1 MRITCVAA
9 MLAALSAAPAAA
21 QYTGPRQIQPTD
33 SAVWGEVG
41 LFAGSDRV
49 GATDVD
55 TTFFRTL
62 LRAYFGVGSLELAFA
77 WGFAF
82 GSFDALTADDTAFR
96 FGNPYAALHFKLE
109 KRDFVLRIGGGLA
122 LPVATIDDDA
132 SLEEAFSQS
141 LALQGAAAIGG
152 LWDAWLWTA
161 DRFSI
166 VAPSFRMDGRG
177 SDFVWAV
184 EAALG
189 VLIDTSDADRD
200 AEVVIQGAVEGGA
213 RLGRS
218 FVLGGRFQTV
228 LWPTVD
234 DDLDEDLTQLAF
246 GPFIRVEGES
256 GFGYLRMTINLDEP
270 YGFAFDDDGIWGL
283 HAGGGARF

>member
-1 MRITCVAA
+1 MLTRITCIAAAWVA
-9 MLAALSAAPAAA
+9 LAAAPAQA

-33 SAVWGEVG
+33 SAVWGELG
-41 LFAGSDRV
+41 FFAGSDRI
-49 GATDVD
+49 GTTDVD

-62 LRAYFGVGSLELAFA
+62 LRAYIGVGSLELPFA

-82 GSFDALTADDTAFR
+82 TSFDAGGADDSAFR
-96 FGNPYAALHFKLE
+96 FGNPFAGLNFKLE
-109 KRDFVLRIGGGLA
+109 KRDFVLRIGGGVA
-122 LPVATIDDDA
+122 LPVATVDDDA
-132 SLEEAFSQS
+132 SLDEALTQVF
-141 LALQGAAAIGG
+141 ALQGAAAIVG
-152 LWDAWLWTA
+152 LWDTWLWA
-161 DRFSI
+161 PDRFTI

-177 SDFVWAV
+177 GDFVWAA

-200 AEVVIQGAVEGGA
+200 AEVAIQAAVEGGA
-213 RLGRS
+213 RLGRM

-228 LWPTVD
+228 LWATPED
-234 DDLDEDLTQLAF
+234 DEDLTQLAF
-246 GPFIRVEGES
+246 VPFVRLEGES

-270 YGFAFDDDGIWGL
+270 YGFAFDDRGIWGL